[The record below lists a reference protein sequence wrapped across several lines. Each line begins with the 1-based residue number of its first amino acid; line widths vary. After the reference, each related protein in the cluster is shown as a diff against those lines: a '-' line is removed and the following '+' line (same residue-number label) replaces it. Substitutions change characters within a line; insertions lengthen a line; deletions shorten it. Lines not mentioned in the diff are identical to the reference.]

1 MGKIKIAIVDDHRIL
16 RDGLKSLINEMN
28 DAEVLFEA
36 SNGKEFVSLLDSFSP
51 DLAIIDINM
60 PIMSG
65 EEALRLAKAKQ
76 PSLKTIVLSM
86 YNDEQYFNTM
96 KSVGADGYII
106 KESDYEELTQAIHTV
121 IKGGKYFSQQLLLN
135 LIDNKNAH
143 ASISLTPREKEIL
156 VCLSKGFSTH
166 EIAEKLFLSER
177 TVEKHRSELLLK
189 TESTNSI
196 SLIMFAIRTGLISI

>member
-60 PIMSG
+60 PIMGG

-86 YNDEQYFNTM
+86 YSDEQYFNTM

-106 KESDYEELTQAIHTV
+106 KESDYDELTQAIHTV

-143 ASISLTPREKEIL
+143 ASIFLTPREKEIL
-156 VCLSKGFSTH
+156 VYLSKGFSTH

-196 SLIMFAIRTGLISI
+196 SLIMFAIRNGLINI

>member
-1 MGKIKIAIVDDHRIL
+1 MEKIKIAIVDDHKIL
-16 RDGLKSLINEMN
+16 RDGLKALINEM
-28 DAEVLFEA
+28 EGSKVVFEA

-60 PIMSG
+60 PIMGG
-65 EEALRLAKAKQ
+65 EEAIRLAKAKQ

-86 YNDEQYFNTM
+86 YSDEQYFNTM
-96 KSVGADGYII
+96 RTVGADGYII
-106 KESDYEELTQAIHTV
+106 KESDYDELTQAIHTV

-156 VCLSKGFSTH
+156 VYLSKGFSTH

-177 TVEKHRSELLLK
+177 TVEKYRSELLLK
-189 TESTNSI
+189 TESANSI
-196 SLIMFAIRTGLISI
+196 SLIVYAIRTGLINI

>member
-60 PIMSG
+60 PVMGG
-65 EEALRLAKAKQ
+65 EEAIRLAKAKQ

-86 YNDEQYFNTM
+86 YSDEQYFNTM

-106 KESDYEELTQAIHTV
+106 KESDYDELTQAIHTV

-143 ASISLTPREKEIL
+143 TSISLTPREKEIL
-156 VCLSKGFSTH
+156 VYLSKGFSTH

-196 SLIMFAIRTGLISI
+196 SLIIFAIRAGLINI

>member
-1 MGKIKIAIVDDHRIL
+1 MGKIRIAIVDDHRIL

-36 SNGKEFVSLLDSFSP
+36 SNGKEFVALLDSFSP

-60 PIMSG
+60 PIMGG
-65 EEALRLAKAKQ
+65 EEAIRLAKAKQ

-86 YNDEQYFNTM
+86 YSDEQYFNTM
-96 KSVGADGYII
+96 KAVGADGYII
-106 KESDYEELTQAIHTV
+106 KESDYDELTQAIHTV

-156 VCLSKGFSTH
+156 IYLSKGFSTH

-196 SLIMFAIRTGLISI
+196 SLIMFAIRTGLINI

>member
-1 MGKIKIAIVDDHRIL
+1 MDKIKIAIVDDHRIL

-36 SNGKEFVSLLDSFSP
+36 SNGKEFVALLDSFSP

-60 PIMSG
+60 PIMGG
-65 EEALRLAKAKQ
+65 EEAIRIAKAKQ

-86 YNDEQYFNTM
+86 YSDEQYFNTM
-96 KSVGADGYII
+96 KKVGADGYII
-106 KESDYEELTQAIHTV
+106 KESDYDELTQAIHTV

-143 ASISLTPREKEIL
+143 ASISLTPREREIL
-156 VCLSKGFSTH
+156 VYLSKGYSTH

-196 SLIMFAIRTGLISI
+196 SLIMFAIRTGLINI